1 MPLDLRIELRGF
13 ERAAGEIAL
22 ELGHVDAIGRKPAE
36 ALVERRRNVAHFEQE
51 GRFRRAIACVNVRRC
66 ARHDHEARR
75 VVRGVLDIL
84 GEDFQSV
91 DLRREARRDGGD
103 RRIAQLR
110 HFAGRAGGIGGR
122 HRLDSMLAQEV
133 AALAETHDVRA
144 RFPDIRQLRAF
155 QGHQLEADRQV
166 ILAGD
171 VELGGGQQ
179 IVNVADPARDRVLDR
194 DHGEGG
200 FALLDG
206 DETVLEGA
214 AGHGLMG
221 RKGLAAGN
229 VRVRARFALIG
240 NFLAHCGNPC
250 PAPRI
255 RRASD
260 RRDARG
266 KRLCEAPVILCAPG

>member
-1 MPLDLRIELRGF
+1 M
-13 ERAAGEIAL
+13 
-22 ELGHVDAIGRKPAE
+22 
-36 ALVERRRNVAHFEQE
+36 
-51 GRFRRAIACVNVRRC
+51 
-66 ARHDHEARR
+66 
-75 VVRGVLDIL
+75 
-84 GEDFQSV
+84 
-91 DLRREARRDGGD
+91 
-103 RRIAQLR
+103 
-110 HFAGRAGGIGGR
+110 
-122 HRLDSMLAQEV
+122 
-133 AALAETHDVRA
+133 RA
-144 RFPDIRQLRAF
+144 RFPDIRQLRAL